1 MGFLYGR
8 KEVIIVAESINAAI
22 NRHKRLR
29 DSHAEKVKELLE
41 QARWCPDC
49 QVYHPKDQFTITSK
63 ERFERNALI
72 SSDAGYGD
80 DDVLGDVTYLEVWW
94 VCPKGHLTEVK
105 DRFIKNT
112 TNRHRRSQ
120 RLVTRW
126 E

>member
-1 MGFLYGR
+1 MYL
-8 KEVIIVAESINAAI
+8 AESIDAAI

-41 QARWCPDC
+41 QARWCPGC
-49 QVYHPKDQFTITSK
+49 KRYHKKDQFTTTSK

-72 SSDAGYGD
+72 QVDAGYGD
-80 DDVLGDVTYLEVWW
+80 DDELGDVTYLEVWW
-94 VCPKGHLTEVK
+94 VCPKGHLAEVK
-105 DRFIKNT
+105 DRFTKSV
-112 TNRHRRSQ
+112 TNRHLRSQ